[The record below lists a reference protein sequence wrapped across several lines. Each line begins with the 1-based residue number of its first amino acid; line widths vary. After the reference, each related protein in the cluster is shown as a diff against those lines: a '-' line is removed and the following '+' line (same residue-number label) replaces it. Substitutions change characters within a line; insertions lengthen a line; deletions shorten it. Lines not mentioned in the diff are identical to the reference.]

1 MADNASE
8 FFRIQYAQRAVAI
21 YQQRGG
27 KLRGM
32 VSAPVSFQG
41 SEKARFYLAGKSKA
55 YETTTAGQ
63 RNVPSGQGITPFDV
77 SLRTWTVYEHIYKW
91 DEDRMSVDEKEIVYD
106 AGAAAMGR
114 TGDIVTFEAAYA
126 KVSSVTAGCDFS
138 AGAFSAVSAMTMC
151 KAMQKQ
157 IKTWDGEIYCALPEQ
172 AWNEFL
178 LNKIVNSA
186 DHVNRDDLP
195 FMKMTDSRFWNGVNW
210 FLYVEEEAGDMYP
223 VPSSD
228 KQDTIMWH
236 KSALGWA
243 PHTDMNVSTQWHNEI
258 DALSVNMKM
267 LGAATTLQDG
277 NGIIRARLRSDG
289 ALALV

>member
-8 FFRIQYAQRAVAI
+8 FFRTQYADRAMAI

-32 VSAPVSFQG
+32 VSTPVRFEG
-41 SEKARFYLAGKSKA
+41 SSKAIFYLAGKSKA
-55 YETTTAGQ
+55 YETTHAGQ
-63 RNVPSGQGITPFDV
+63 TNVPSGQGITPFEV
-77 SLRTWTVYEHIYKW
+77 SLRTFTVYEHIYEF
-91 DEDRMSVDEKEIVYD
+91 DEDRMTVDEKEVVYD

-114 TGDIVTFEAAYA
+114 TGDIEIFNAAYA
-126 KVSSVTAGCDFS
+126 AVTTFTTGCDFS

-157 IKTWDGEIYCALPEQ
+157 IKTWDGNIFCALPEQ

-186 DHVNRDDLP
+186 DHVSRDDLP

-210 FLYVEEEAGDMYP
+210 FLYVEEDAEDMFP
-223 VPSSD
+223 IPASD
-228 KQDTIMWH
+228 KQDTLMWH
-236 KSALGWA
+236 QTALGWA
-243 PHTDMNVSTQWHNEI
+243 PHTDMSVKTQWHNEI

-267 LGAATTLQDG
+267 KGNATTLQQG
-277 NGIIRARLRSDG
+277 NGIVRARLRSTG
-289 ALALV
+289 TLALV